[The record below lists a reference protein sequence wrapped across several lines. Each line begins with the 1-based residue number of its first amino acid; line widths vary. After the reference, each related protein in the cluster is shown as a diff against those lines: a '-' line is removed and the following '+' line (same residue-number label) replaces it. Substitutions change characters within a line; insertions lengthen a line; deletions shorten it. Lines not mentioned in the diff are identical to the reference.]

1 MMLHLSSKLLFS
13 LVTLLP
19 TMTSALPSDSSK
31 PINIEADHAQL
42 DDSTGI
48 TQYKG
53 NAVLTQ
59 GTLRIDGD
67 IITFHYNNQKKL
79 TKIVAQGELA
89 KYQQVQNPG
98 EEPVNARAQQMEYHA
113 AAGKIYFLGR
123 GQIRQ
128 AADEFNGNRIEY
140 DIKRNIVN
148 AYAKSVAIG
157 NNKDEVEEQ
166 VHIIIDSN
174 TQRKN
179 SKPKKKMAKP
189 KQNKLTSQT
198 RVIRPHNENNNKN
211 NAENTFYPMAYT
223 LTKLNIRSG
232 PGEDYQKLAT
242 FKSNHAL
249 VVLTQQNEWVQV
261 RGKSNEQVVI
271 GWVHSSFVSP
281 TNF

>member
-1 MMLHLSSKLLFS
+1 MMLHRSSKLLFT
-13 LVTLLP
+13 LVALLP
-19 TMTSALPSDSSK
+19 TMTSALPSDRKK
-31 PINIEADHAQL
+31 PINIEADQAQL

-67 IITFHYNNQKKL
+67 IITFHYNDQKQL

-89 KYQQVQNPG
+89 KYQQVHNPG
-98 EEPVNARAQQMEYHA
+98 DEPVNARAQQMEYHA
-113 AAGKIYFLGR
+113 AAEKIYFLGR

-128 AADEFNGNRIEY
+128 AADEFNGNRIDY
-140 DIKRNIVN
+140 DIKRNIIN
-148 AYAKSVAIG
+148 AYAKSVSIG
-157 NNKDEVEEQ
+157 NNNDEATKQ

-174 TQRKN
+174 AQRKN
-179 SKPKKKMAKP
+179 SKPKKKLSKP

-198 RVIRPHNENNNKN
+198 RIIQSLNESNNKN
-211 NAENTFYPMAYT
+211 NAENTFYPMAHT

-232 PGEDYQKLAT
+232 PGEQYPKLAT
-242 FKSNHAL
+242 FENNREL
-249 VVLTQQNEWVQV
+249 VVLTQQSEWFQV
-261 RGKSNEQVVI
+261 RGKSNKQVHI

>member
-1 MMLHLSSKLLFS
+1 MMLHRNSKFLFS
-13 LVTLLP
+13 LIALLP
-19 TMTSALPSDSSK
+19 TITSALPSDSSK

-48 TQYKG
+48 TQYEG

-67 IITFHYNNQKKL
+67 IITFHYNNQKQL

-89 KYQQVQNPG
+89 KYQQIQNLG

-113 AAGKIYFLGR
+113 AAEKIYFLGR

-148 AYAKSVAIG
+148 AYAKLASIG
-157 NNKDEVEEQ
+157 HNKDEAAEQ

-174 TQRKN
+174 AQRKN
-179 SKPKKKMAKP
+179 SKPIKKLAKP
-189 KQNKLTSQT
+189 KQNKLTSPT
-198 RVIRPHNENNNKN
+198 RIIPSLSESNNDK
-211 NAENTFYPMAYT
+211 NAENTFYPMAHT

-232 PGEDYQKLAT
+232 PGEQYLKLAT
-242 FKSNHAL
+242 FENNRAV
-249 VVLTQQNEWVQV
+249 VVLSRQNEWVQV
-261 RGKSNEQVVI
+261 RGKSNEQMVI

>member
-1 MMLHLSSKLLFS
+1 MMLHRSSKLLFT
-13 LVTLLP
+13 LVALLP
-19 TMTSALPSDSSK
+19 TMTSALPSDRKK
-31 PINIEADHAQL
+31 PINIEADQAQL

-67 IITFHYNNQKKL
+67 IITFHYDDQKQL

-89 KYQQVQNPG
+89 KYQQVHNPG
-98 EEPVNARAQQMEYHA
+98 DEPVNARAQQMEYHA
-113 AAGKIYFLGR
+113 AAEKIYFLGR

-128 AADEFNGNRIEY
+128 AADEFNGNHIEY
-140 DIKRNIVN
+140 DIKRNIIN
-148 AYAKSVAIG
+148 AYAKSASIG
-157 NNKDEVEEQ
+157 NNNDEATKQ

-174 TQRKN
+174 AQRKN
-179 SKPKKKMAKP
+179 SKPKKKLSKP

-198 RVIRPHNENNNKN
+198 RIIQSLNESNNKN
-211 NAENTFYPMAYT
+211 NAENTFYPMAHT

-232 PGEDYQKLAT
+232 PGEQYPKLAT
-242 FKSNHAL
+242 FENNREL
-249 VVLTQQNEWVQV
+249 VVLTQQSEWFQV
-261 RGKSNEQVVI
+261 RGKSNKQVHI